1 MKLQPLPPSK
11 KLLLWIA
18 IYCGMISLTLNNTYP
33 LQGDES
39 FYSVSASWMVTNN
52 NYLVPHYFGEPRFQ
66 KPILTY
72 LIVAASYKLFG
83 ISLWS
88 TRVPIVVFSILTLI
102 LLYHFAKLY
111 IDKAEFGLFSVL
123 MLSSSWLF
131 ITFSRIAM
139 TDLILTFFSTLALY
153 FFARAL
159 RKKEKTTL
167 LYLLGFGAIGFAF
180 LAKGPAGFLVLLCYI
195 LYLSIIRPDN
205 WKKHLLNLI
214 NPLNILLLL
223 AICLPWYLTLWLS
236 HESGV
241 IKHIKSESTQFTA
254 LPFVR
259 IPRHL
264 FFYAGFLIAYLL
276 PFSSIATWNYFR
288 KKSTINKE
296 LWLPLMMGITYV
308 ALFVFF
314 VTANKDRYLLPAFPS
329 MVIIIA
335 WILYH
340 TGPIRKLSI
349 TAVVVSFSIL
359 SVMVIYPIFTGEALR
374 SCVYKWKQQHSESLA
389 IYNLRILQKG
399 WTLVMAGG
407 KAKVDSF
414 DADYVIT
421 DQAGRDSL
429 QQFDIV
435 YKGFEREELRF
446 IKNRPVIKGRNFYL
460 LKRNEKQ

>member
-1 MKLQPLPPSK
+1 
-11 KLLLWIA
+11 
-18 IYCGMISLTLNNTYP
+18 
-33 LQGDES
+33 
-39 FYSVSASWMVTNN
+39 MVTHN

-72 LIVAASYKLFG
+72 LIVAASYKVFG

-88 TRVPIVVFSILTLI
+88 TRVPIVIFSILTLI
-102 LLYHFAKLY
+102 LLYHFARLY
-111 IDKAEFGLFSVL
+111 LVKDEFGLFSVL
-123 MLSSSWLF
+123 LLSSSALF
-131 ITFSRIAM
+131 ISFSRIAM

-153 FFARAL
+153 FFARAI

-167 LYLLGFGAIGFAF
+167 LYLLAFGAIGFAF

-205 WKKHLLNLI
+205 WKKHLLHLI

-241 IKHIKSESTQFTA
+241 VKHIKNESVQFTA
-254 LPFVR
+254 LPFGH
-259 IPRHL
+259 IPRHVLFYSGMLIL
-264 FFYAGFLIAYLL
+264 FFL
-276 PFSSIATWNYFR
+276 PFSSIATWQHFR
-288 KKSTINKE
+288 KKSIINKE

-308 ALFVFF
+308 ALFIFF

-329 MVIIIA
+329 LTIIIA

-340 TGPIRKLSI
+340 AGPVRKLSI
-349 TAVVVSFSIL
+349 TAVVISLSIL
-359 SVMVIYPIFTGEALR
+359 VVMVIYPIFTGEALR

-389 IYNLRILQKG
+389 IYNLKILQKG

-407 KAKVDSF
+407 TAKVDSY

-429 QQFDIV
+429 PQFDVV
-435 YKGFEREELRF
+435 YNGFEREELRF
-446 IKNRPVIKGRNFYL
+446 IKNRPVIKGRHFYL